1 MQLDAGRAAVTG
13 AIAPLNDFN
22 LWVRDSFLVIVL
34 LVLGAILLT
43 RLAGWVRDKI
53 MAHIDARATETDELV
68 RSEGAKHRQVVAQV
82 VTWSALAVIY
92 VVTAVR
98 IVQELGVPLAGLVA
112 PAALLS
118 AALGF
123 GLQRFVQDIGAGFF
137 ITGERQYGFGDVVTI
152 ATAGVTQPVT
162 GTVEDVT
169 LRVTRL
175 RTVSGEVITTPNGQ
189 IIQVTNLSRDWARAV
204 IDVPVPAAVDV
215 SHVTDILRQVG
226 EEAYSDDRLRKM
238 MLDPPTVM
246 STRSRCAWWRGR
258 SRAFSS
264 RSAASSGRGSPRPSA
279 VKASSSP
286 PSSTP
291 AAPPGAPHELQGQ
304 APPHV
309 DPGADRAVHRR
320 VCPLPVGARTP
331 GHGIARAGPQPNGDA
346 PARTNANP
354 HPHAAAYEPFAHAV
368 ADQPVTVPDAVRAGR
383 LAVDGIAA
391 SERAG
396 ISRAVGDVGPAV
408 RPAG

>member
-1 MQLDAGRAAVTG
+1 MTG
-13 AIAPLNDFN
+13 AIAPLDDFSR
-22 LWVRDSFLVIVL
+22 WVRGDLLVIVL

-43 RLAGWVRDKI
+43 RLANWLRDKI
-53 MAHIDARATETDELV
+53 MAQINARASETDELV
-68 RSEGAKHRQVVAQV
+68 RSEGAKHRVIVAQV

-92 VVTAVR
+92 IVTGVL
-98 IVQELGVPLAGLVA
+98 VMENLGVPLAGLVA

-152 ATAGVTQPVT
+152 AATGVGQPVT

-204 IDVPVPAAVDV
+204 IDVPVPSACDV
-215 SHVTDILRQVG
+215 NHVTEILRRVG

-246 STRSRCAWWRGR
+246 GVEKMEVDT
-258 SRAFSS
+258 FSV
-264 RSAASSGRGSPRPSA
+264 RM
-279 VKASSSP
+279 V
-286 PSSTP
+286 
-291 AAPPGAPHELQGQ
+291 
-304 APPHV
+304 
-309 DPGADRAVHRR
+309 
-320 VCPLPVGARTP
+320 ARTLP
-331 GHGIARAGPQPNGDA
+331 GIQF
-346 PARTNANP
+346 
-354 HPHAAAYEPFAHAV
+354 EV
-368 ADQPVTVPDAVRAGR
+368 GR
-383 LAVDGIAA
+383 
-391 SERAG
+391 
-396 ISRAVGDVGPAV
+396 
-408 RPAG
+408 